1 LSRGSTIEHP
11 ALLSI
16 DKLLLQTLALKSA
29 FEPKPEL
36 EILDPGLMVIAN
48 WDRLERVIGHI
59 IQNAVEAT
67 PKDGKVTIR
76 ISKQEAFVV
85 VEIRDTGQGMSEE
98 FIRERLFKP
107 FESTKSAGMGIG
119 MFESR
124 EYIHE
129 LGGQIEVSS
138 HPIIS
143 TTFRVILPFHMHVD
157 DVKDAA

>member
-1 LSRGSTIEHP
+1 
-11 ALLSI
+11 
-16 DKLLLQTLALKSA
+16 
-29 FEPKPEL
+29 
-36 EILDPGLMVIAN
+36 MVVAN
-48 WDRLERVIGHI
+48 SDRLERVIGHI

-67 PKDGKVTIR
+67 PKDGKVIIR

-85 VEIRDTGQGMSEE
+85 VEIEDTGQGMSEE

-138 HPIIS
+138 RETIG
-143 TTFRVILPFHMHVD
+143 TTFRMILPFHRHVD
-157 DVKDAA
+157 DVKDAASRQE